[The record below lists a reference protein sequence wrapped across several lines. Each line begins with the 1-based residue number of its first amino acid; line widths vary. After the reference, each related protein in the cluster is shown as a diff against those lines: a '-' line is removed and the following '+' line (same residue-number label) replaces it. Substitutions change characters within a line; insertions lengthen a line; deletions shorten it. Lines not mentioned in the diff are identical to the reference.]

1 MPQPSRGDVH
11 INRPLTN
18 ISIAFIQDH
27 SVFGADRLFPSVSV
41 TKKSDSYFV
50 YPKGNW
56 FRTDAK
62 KRGPG
67 TESAG
72 SGYTLS
78 DDTYNTEVRAVHKDL
93 DDQTRENADS
103 PLNLDAD
110 ATEFV
115 TQQLL
120 ILREKEFLDTAF
132 VTSLWTGTTT
142 GTDVAVGTVWTDP
155 TSKPLNDMRAQ
166 MSAMQGKTGFR
177 PNVAAMPRAV
187 WDVLADHPQIIGR
200 MSNDA
205 EKLVMR
211 SFLAKLLELDEIVV
225 LDAVENTAEE
235 GAADVI
241 DYMAS
246 AAQVLMLYRNS
257 RPSIMTPS
265 AGYTFNW
272 KGFTGSGPAGNRIK
286 RFRMEHLESD
296 RIEGQMAY
304 DQKVI
309 ATELGAMLTGV
320 I

>member
-166 MSAMQGKTGFR
+166 MSAMQGKT
-177 PNVAAMPRAV
+177 
-187 WDVLADHPQIIGR
+187 
-200 MSNDA
+200 
-205 EKLVMR
+205 
-211 SFLAKLLELDEIVV
+211 
-225 LDAVENTAEE
+225 
-235 GAADVI
+235 
-241 DYMAS
+241 
-246 AAQVLMLYRNS
+246 
-257 RPSIMTPS
+257 
-265 AGYTFNW
+265 
-272 KGFTGSGPAGNRIK
+272 
-286 RFRMEHLESD
+286 
-296 RIEGQMAY
+296 
-304 DQKVI
+304 
-309 ATELGAMLTGV
+309 
-320 I
+320 